1 MSTMIY
7 HSNASKEVKPD
18 IVGLGISLTE
28 KAQTAK
34 EAITNLNNNRNL
46 VKTFIIGK
54 RSYQPDSYH
63 QANVNIRKVTY
74 KEYYYV
80 DAKKHQISESEYN
93 NLNQTLR
100 NNYTRKVKENFLYY
114 EASLNLV
121 AVLDFGDTVITDL
134 MDVFNMCTEKEFK
147 CNYEHTISDK
157 LRDTTMQE
165 LYTIC
170 INQGVEAVQNIV
182 NGLNFTTSKE
192 VNLIEVRDPA
202 ATSVPRASDN
212 MIRKAAMCMDEACYG
227 ASAYE
232 PEQII
237 MPELLEELFNNN
249 IELTKSLDLTLD
261 F

>member
-7 HSNASKEVKPD
+7 HSNASKEVKPN

-34 EAITNLNNNRNL
+34 EAISNLNNNRNL

-54 RSYQPDSYH
+54 KSYQLDSYH

-80 DAKKHQISESEYN
+80 DDKNHQISDLEYN
-93 NLNQTLR
+93 KLNQELR
-100 NNYTRKVKENFLYY
+100 NNYTRKMQEKFLCY

-134 MDVFNMCTEKEFK
+134 MDIFNMCTEKEFK
-147 CNYEHTISDK
+147 CEYQHTISDK

-182 NGLNFTTSKE
+182 NGLNFNTSKE
-192 VNLIEVRDPA
+192 VRLVEVRDPA
-202 ATSVPRASDN
+202 ATSIPRYDES
-212 MIRKAAMCMDEACYG
+212 MISKSAMCMDEVCYG
-227 ASAYE
+227 APGYE

-249 IELTKSLDLTLD
+249 IELTKSLDLKLD

>member
-18 IVGLGISLTE
+18 IVGLSISLNE

-34 EAITNLNNNRNL
+34 EAIANLNNNRNL

-80 DAKKHQISESEYN
+80 DAKKNPISELEYN
-93 NLNQTLR
+93 KLNQTMR
-100 NNYTRKVKENFLYY
+100 NNYTRKMKENFLYY

-147 CNYEHTISDK
+147 CDYHHTISDK
-157 LRDTTMQE
+157 LRDKTMQE

-202 ATSVPRASDN
+202 ATSVPSTNDI
-212 MIRKAAMCMDEACYG
+212 IRKSAMCMDEACYS
-227 ASAYE
+227 ASGYE

>member
-18 IVGLGISLTE
+18 IVGLSISLNE

-34 EAITNLNNNRNL
+34 EAIANLNNNRNL

-54 RSYQPDSYH
+54 KSYQPDSYH
-63 QANVNIRKVTY
+63 QANVNIRKITY
-74 KEYYYV
+74 KEYYYI
-80 DAKKHQISESEYN
+80 DAKNRRISESEYN
-93 NLNQTLR
+93 NLNQELR
-100 NNYTRKVKENFLYY
+100 NNYTRKMKEKFLHY

-121 AVLDFGDTVITDL
+121 AVLNFCDTVVEDL
-134 MDVFNMCTEKEFK
+134 MDIFNMCTEKEFK
-147 CNYEHTISDK
+147 CDYQHTISDK
-157 LRDTTMQE
+157 LRNDTMQE

-170 INQGVEAVQNIV
+170 INQGFDAVQNIV

-192 VNLIEVRDPA
+192 VRLVEVRDPA
-202 ATSVPRASDN
+202 ATSVPRYDES
-212 MIRKAAMCMDEACYG
+212 MISKSSMCMDTACFG
-227 ASAYE
+227 VPSYE

-249 IELTKSLDLTLD
+249 IELTKSLDMKLE